1 MGNLKR
7 YNEVIFT
14 SLLDF
19 LILLASWFV
28 FHWYHSE
35 DLNLILKEVGLNFVN
50 TGVLVSIYWMFVFVL
65 TGLYKKLY
73 LISRLDEFITVLKA
87 TSIGVLFLFF
97 IGLVG
102 DAVSVDEQKS
112 LTIFYWGTTLTLVAF
127 NRFLVRT
134 IQRYYARRG
143 KGLHKTVIIGTGNA
157 AKTAYDDLIRNKT
170 LGMQVLGFIQVN
182 GKIPDESTGISSE
195 EVIGHLDEIR
205 SIIDDHQIQDVLVAL
220 EPERR
225 QDLVSVISK
234 VDFPDVTLKLL
245 PDFYQLVSGLNK
257 TNQIF
262 GMPLVEVS
270 PEPMP
275 LWEKTAKRL
284 LDILVSIVALLISIP
299 FVISISILVRMNSE
313 GPAIFRQTRVGMNGR
328 TFTILKFRTM
338 YMNAEDETGPTWA
351 KENDPRVT
359 KVGYWLRKLRLDE
372 IPQFLNVLK
381 GDMSLVGPRP
391 ERPHFVKQ
399 FSQQIPLYTRRLR
412 VRPGITGWAQVKWK
426 YGGSLDTVR
435 EKTKYDLFYIEN
447 ISLKMDAKILINTV
461 LTIIKGKGQ

>member
-1 MGNLKR
+1 MNNLKR

-28 FHWYHSE
+28 FHWYHGE
-35 DLNLILKEVGLNFVN
+35 ELNMILKDAGLNFAN
-50 TGVLVSIYWMFVFVL
+50 AGIMVSLYWMFIFIVM
-65 TGLYKKLY
+65 GLYKRLY
-73 LISRLDEFITVLKA
+73 LVSRLDEFITVFKA
-87 TSIGVLFLFF
+87 TTVGVLFLFF

-102 DAVSVDEQKS
+102 NTISVEEQKT
-112 LTIFYWGTTLTLVAF
+112 LTVFYWGTTIVLVAF
-127 NRFLVRT
+127 NRFLIRT
-134 IQRYYARRG
+134 IQRFYARRG
-143 KGLHKTVIIGTGNA
+143 KGLHKTVIIGTGEA
-157 AKTAYDDLIRNKT
+157 AKTAFDDLIRNKT

-182 GKIPDESTGISSE
+182 GKMPDPETGISQS
-195 EVIGHLDEIR
+195 EVIGHLDQIR

-284 LDILVSIVALLISIP
+284 LDIVVSIIALVLAAP
-299 FVISISILVRMNSE
+299 FIFIVSVIIKLNSDGE
-313 GPAIFRQTRVGMNGR
+313 AIFKQTRVGKNSKN
-328 TFTILKFRTM
+328 FTILKFRTM
-338 YMNAEDETGPTWA
+338 RMNAEDETGPTWA

-359 KVGYWLRKLRLDE
+359 KVGYWLRKLRIDE
-372 IPQFLNVLK
+372 IPQFWNVLK

-399 FSQQIPLYTRRLR
+399 FSTQIPLYTRRLR

-447 ISLKMDAKILINTV
+447 ISLKMDAKILINTII
-461 LTIIKGKGQ
+461 TIIKGKGQ

>member
-1 MGNLKR
+1 LGNLKR

-112 LTIFYWGTTLTLVAF
+112 LTIFYWGTTLLLVAF

-182 GKIPDESTGISSE
+182 GKMPDESIGISSE

-205 SIIDDHQIQDVLVAL
+205 SIIDQHQIQDVLVAL

-262 GMPLVEVS
+262 GIPLVEVS

-284 LDILVSIVALLISIP
+284 LDIVVSIVALLISIP
-299 FVISISILVRMNSE
+299 FVIIISILVRMNSE

-372 IPQFLNVLK
+372 IPQFLNVLI

>member
-1 MGNLKR
+1 M
-7 YNEVIFT
+7 
-14 SLLDF
+14 LDF

-28 FHWYHSE
+28 FHWYHNE
-35 DLNLILKEVGLNFVN
+35 QLNMILKDAELNFVN
-50 TGVLVSIYWMFVFVL
+50 AGILISGFWMLVFVL
-65 TGLYKKLY
+65 MGLYKKLY
-73 LISRLDEFITVLKA
+73 LISRLDEFITVFKA
-87 TSIGVLFLFF
+87 TSVGVLFLFF
-97 IGLVG
+97 IGLIG
-102 DAVSVDEQKS
+102 DSVSVVEQKS
-112 LTIFYWGTTLTLVAF
+112 LTIFYWAVVVVFVSF
-127 NRFLVRT
+127 NRFLIRT
-134 IQRYYARRG
+134 IQRFYARRG

-182 GKIPDESTGISSE
+182 GKMPDPETGILKE

-205 SIIDDHQIQDVLVAL
+205 AIIDQHQIQDVLVAL

-225 QDLVSVISK
+225 EDLVSVISK

-284 LDILVSIVALLISIP
+284 LDIIVSIMALILSIP
-299 FVISISILVRMNSE
+299 FFIFVSIIIKINSP
-313 GPAIFRQTRVGMNGR
+313 GPAIFKQARVGKNGKI
-328 TFTILKFRTM
+328 FTILKFRTM
-338 YMNAEDETGPTWA
+338 NMNAEDETGPTWA

-359 KVGYWLRKLRLDE
+359 KVGFWLRKLRIDE
-372 IPQFLNVLK
+372 VPQFWNVLK

-391 ERPHFVKQ
+391 ERQHFVDQ
-399 FSQQIPLYTRRLR
+399 FAKQIPLYMRRLR

-447 ISLKMDAKILINTV
+447 ISLKMDAKILINTII
-461 LTIIKGKGQ
+461 TIIKGKGQ

>member
-1 MGNLKR
+1 MYHTEELNMVLK
-7 YNEVIFT
+7 
-14 SLLDF
+14 D
-19 LILLASWFV
+19 A
-28 FHWYHSE
+28 
-35 DLNLILKEVGLNFVN
+35 GLNFVY
-50 TGVLVSIYWMFVFVL
+50 TGIFISVYWMFVFVL
-65 TGLYKKLY
+65 MGLYKRLY
-73 LISRLDEFITVLKA
+73 LVSRLDEFIAVFKA
-87 TSIGVLFLFF
+87 TAVGVLFLFF
-97 IGLVG
+97 VGLIG
-102 DAVSVDEQKS
+102 DTISVDAQKS
-112 LTIFYWGTTLTLVAF
+112 MTIFYWVITFVLIAC
-127 NRFLVRT
+127 NRFLIRT
-134 IQRYYARRG
+134 IQRFYARRG

-182 GKIPDESTGISSE
+182 GRIPDPETGISKE
-195 EVIGHLDEIR
+195 EVIGHLNEIR
-205 SIIDDHQIQDVLVAL
+205 SIIDKHQIQDVLVAL

-284 LDILVSIVALLISIP
+284 LDILVSIVALVLTVP
-299 FVISISILVRMNSE
+299 FVAIVTTIIRMNSD
-313 GPAIFRQTRVGMNGR
+313 GPAIFKQTRVGKNGK
-328 TFTILKFRTM
+328 TFTIFKFRTM

-359 KVGYWLRKLRLDE
+359 KVGYWLRKLRIDE
-372 IPQFLNVLK
+372 VPQFLNVLK

-399 FSQQIPLYTRRLR
+399 FSEQIPLYTRRLR

-447 ISLKMDAKILINTV
+447 ISLKMDTKILINTII
-461 LTIIKGKGQ
+461 TIIKGKGQ

>member
-28 FHWYHSE
+28 FHWYHSDE
-35 DLNLILKEVGLNFVN
+35 LNMILKDAGLNFVN
-50 TGVLVSIYWMFVFVL
+50 TGVFVSIYWMFIFVVM
-65 TGLYKKLY
+65 GLYKKLY
-73 LISRLDEFITVLKA
+73 LVSRLDEFMTVVKA

-97 IGLVG
+97 IGLIG
-102 DAVSVDEQKS
+102 DTISVEEQKA
-112 LTIFYWGTTLTLVAF
+112 LTIFYWSVTLVLIAF
-127 NRFLVRT
+127 NRFLIRT
-134 IQRYYARRG
+134 IQRFYARRG
-143 KGLHKTVIIGTGNA
+143 KGLHKTVIIGTGDA

-182 GKIPDESTGISSE
+182 GKIPDERSGILPD

-205 SIIDDHQIQDVLVAL
+205 SIIDQHQIQDVLVAL

-225 QDLVSVISK
+225 RDLVSVISK

-275 LWEKTAKRL
+275 LWERAAKRL
-284 LDILVSIVALLISIP
+284 LDILVSILALVVSIP
-299 FVISISILVRMNSE
+299 FVIIVSVLIRINSE
-313 GPAIFRQTRVGMNGR
+313 GPAIFKQTRVGKNGKA
-328 TFTILKFRTM
+328 FTILKFRTM
-338 YMNAEDETGPTWA
+338 FMNAEDKTGPTWA
-351 KENDPRVT
+351 KENDPRIT

-461 LTIIKGKGQ
+461 LTILKGKGQ

>member
-1 MGNLKR
+1 LGNLKR

-35 DLNLILKEVGLNFVN
+35 GLDLILKDVGLNFVN
-50 TGVLVSIYWMFVFVL
+50 TGVLVSIYWMFVFIL

-97 IGLVG
+97 IGLIG
-102 DAVSVDEQKS
+102 DTVSVDEQKS
-112 LTIFYWGTTLTLVAF
+112 LTIFYWGTTLILVAF

-182 GKIPDESTGISSE
+182 GKMPEESTGISPE

-205 SIIDDHQIQDVLVAL
+205 SIIDHHQIQDVLVAL

-234 VDFPDVTLKLL
+234 IDFPDVTLKLL

-284 LDILVSIVALLISIP
+284 LDIVVSIAALLISTP
-299 FVISISILVRMNSE
+299 VIIIISILVRMNSE

-338 YMNAEDETGPTWA
+338 FMNAEDETGPTWA